1 MYKLH
6 HVNFYNISSQID
18 QYIVKT
24 SSARAY
30 QGPKRQVSR
39 KILISLWAMSTLVP
53 FKLSQSVTYRDVFYI
68 IFSGRKCDYTVCCNS
83 LVRGVATAD
92 GNRVAG
98 RLYCHVR
105 KFLAASNFRR
115 LSTKFC
121 WNQNLGGCRYALL
134 LESVCSFS
142 WTDDTKCAR
151 VKFHPVTC
159 WFISWFLITFSH
171 VSLFRFSHSNHH
183 RLPPL
188 LHISSLRLRRIP
200 YNIVRLCGLNVVF
213 SLHVNP
219 QVRTVCGMPLSGH
232 CSLANL

>member
-18 QYIVKT
+18 QYIIKT
-24 SSARAY
+24 SSVRAY
-30 QGPKRQVSR
+30 QGPKRR

-53 FKLSQSVTYRDVFYI
+53 FKLGQSVTYRDVFYI
-68 IFSGRKCDYTVCCNS
+68 IFSGRKCDHTVCCNS

-92 GNRVAG
+92 GNRVAR

-134 LESVCSFS
+134 GRWNIWGMKKYTFIFIFRIV
-142 WTDDTKCAR
+142 
-151 VKFHPVTC
+151 VTETYTEKNG
-159 WFISWFLITFSH
+159 WDM
-171 VSLFRFSHSNHH
+171 V
-183 RLPPL
+183 P
-188 LHISSLRLRRIP
+188 
-200 YNIVRLCGLNVVF
+200 
-213 SLHVNP
+213 
-219 QVRTVCGMPLSGH
+219 
-232 CSLANL
+232 

>member
-121 WNQNLGGCRYALL
+121 WNQNLGGCRYAQFFLMT
-134 LESVCSFS
+134 SRSFS
-142 WTDDTKCAR
+142 ASAHFSVSAWALLFASTCFLSASAR
-151 VKFHPVTC
+151 FV
-159 WFISWFLITFSH
+159 
-171 VSLFRFSHSNHH
+171 VSAPALSFATTRSLSASA
-183 RLPPL
+183 RSDVPSPPDL
-188 LHISSLRLRRIP
+188 L
-200 YNIVRLCGLNVVF
+200 
-213 SLHVNP
+213 
-219 QVRTVCGMPLSGH
+219 
-232 CSLANL
+232 